1 VARRNKEKETERISH
16 CVSHAHTLE
25 GCYTFSCYIVPSS
38 YFLIW
43 KHHVRQVYTEQQ
55 PPQCSPDYP
64 EFLGLLWMTAV
75 RCRTRGAL
83 EKKLFS
89 VRLGDRS
96 LLLCLGGETTV
107 ASLKE
112 IIQAR
117 EGIPTFPQKLYKGN
131 RLMQNWVNFGDG
143 DETRQLKFNLQSA
156 LATWAEQT
164 MDRSGQDD
172 RRENINPAAGL
183 PRREIREYLVSRKLI
198 HSCVSL
204 RRSRRL
210 DI

>member
-156 LATWAEQT
+156 LATCKFVYVVVIC
-164 MDRSGQDD
+164 S
-172 RRENINPAAGL
+172 
-183 PRREIREYLVSRKLI
+183 IRPLMATLSVVFAFTY
-198 HSCVSL
+198 
-204 RRSRRL
+204 
-210 DI
+210 